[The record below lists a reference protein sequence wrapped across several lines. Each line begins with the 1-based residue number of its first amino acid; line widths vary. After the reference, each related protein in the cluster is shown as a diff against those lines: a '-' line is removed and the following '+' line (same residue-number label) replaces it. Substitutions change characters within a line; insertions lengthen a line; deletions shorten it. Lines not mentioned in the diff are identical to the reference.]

1 MNETSTKHMKYSI
14 HTGTHTH
21 IPSDENDYV
30 NKLKAEIGC
39 WFIVKCGCVLSWLI
53 YVALHKMEKY
63 SFRLNPKL
71 LGLTD

>member
-1 MNETSTKHMKYSI
+1 MKYTHS
-14 HTGTHTH
+14 HTHTSH
-21 IPSDENDYV
+21 TPSDENDYV

-53 YVALHKMEKY
+53 YVVALHKMEKY
-63 SFRLNPKL
+63 SLCLNPKL